1 MDFIN
6 RVSTCMSRKRFL
18 DDECLHPSCQIGYVQ
33 MPAETPEYIQL
44 SNAID
49 RVGNR
54 LKDLQGSKFADAA
67 SMR

>member
-1 MDFIN
+1 
-6 RVSTCMSRKRFL
+6 MSRKRFP
-18 DDECLHPSCQIGYVQ
+18 DGECLHPSCQIGYVQ

-44 SNAID
+44 SNVID

-54 LKDLQGSKFADAA
+54 LKDVQESNFADAA

>member
-1 MDFIN
+1 MDFID
-6 RVSTCMSRKRFL
+6 RVSTRMSRKRFP
-18 DDECLHPSCQIGYVQ
+18 DDECLHPSCQIGCVQ
-33 MPAETPEYIQL
+33 TPAETPEYIQL

-54 LKDLQGSKFADAA
+54 LKDVQESNFGDAA